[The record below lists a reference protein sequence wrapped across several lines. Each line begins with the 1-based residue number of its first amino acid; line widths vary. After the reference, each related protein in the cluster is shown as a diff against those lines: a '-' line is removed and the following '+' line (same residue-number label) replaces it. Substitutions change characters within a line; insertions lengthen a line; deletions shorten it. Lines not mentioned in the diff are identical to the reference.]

1 MNGLESRHRT
11 LGELMT
17 ELRSRLGFMVQGA
30 AAKNNDLVIKSFLQE
45 AHEYVFG
52 ELEPP
57 DMRKK
62 TTIKVKPGS
71 ILYDWNNDQEDE
83 LIDPTRV
90 MSVWLIVSPT
100 LREPLRQGITE
111 QDRSF
116 STMRQRPQKYDTL
129 NGQMEVWPTPE
140 REYDVLIEYIAE
152 RARFDR
158 TSDRCSVPDRLVFLY
173 ALATAKAHYRH
184 PDAQASA
191 TTFTNMLNKVKN
203 RQKENRRYFFKGE
216 SGESRSLQVAKSA
229 DGYTLRR

>member
-1 MNGLESRHRT
+1 MNGLESRNRT

-17 ELRSRLGFMVQGA
+17 ELRSRLGFMVQGV
-30 AAKNNDLVIKSFLQE
+30 AAKNNDGVIKSFLQE

-62 TTIKVKPGS
+62 TTITLRPGS
-71 ILYDWNNDQEDE
+71 MLYDWHNDKEDE
-83 LIDPTRV
+83 IIDPTRV
-90 MSVWLIVSPT
+90 LSVWIVTSDT
-100 LREPLRQGITE
+100 LREQLRQGITE

-116 STMRQRPQKYDTL
+116 ASLRECPQKYDNL
-129 NGQMEVWPTPE
+129 DGQMEVWPIPE
-140 REYDVLIEYIAE
+140 REYPLVIEYTAE
-152 RARFDR
+152 RNRFDR
-158 TSDRCSVPDRLVFLY
+158 SSDRCSVPDRLVFLY

-216 SGESRSLQVAKSA
+216 STDSRSMQVAKTA
-229 DGYTLRR
+229 NGYTLRK

>member
-17 ELRSRLGFMVQGA
+17 ELRSRLGFIVQGT

-62 TTIKVKPGS
+62 TTITIEPGS
-71 ILYDWNNDQEDE
+71 FLYDWHNDKDDE
-83 LIDPTRV
+83 VIDPTRV
-90 MSVWLIVSPT
+90 ISVWVIASLA
-100 LREPLRQGITE
+100 LREPLRQGISE

-116 STMRQRPQKYDTL
+116 STMRQCPQKYDTL
-129 NGQMEVWPTPE
+129 DGQMEIWPTPDRGYE
-140 REYDVLIEYIAE
+140 VLIEYIAE

-216 SGESRSLQVAKSA
+216 SGQTHSLQVAKSA
-229 DGYTLRR
+229 NGYTLRR